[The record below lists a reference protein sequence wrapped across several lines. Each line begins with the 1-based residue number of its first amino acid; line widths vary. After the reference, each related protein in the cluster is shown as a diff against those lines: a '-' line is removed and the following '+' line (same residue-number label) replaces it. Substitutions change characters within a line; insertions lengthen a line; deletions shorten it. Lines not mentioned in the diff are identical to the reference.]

1 MLTKLKVDKQIKDL
15 PEEFSIDDLVEKLI
29 LVEKIEKGLEQSNNG
44 KVVSED
50 ELDKETEQWFK

>member
-1 MLTKLKVDKQIKDL
+1 MLTKLKIEKQIKDL

-29 LVEKIEKGLEQSNNG
+29 LVEKIEKGLEQANNG
-44 KVVSED
+44 KVISED